1 MYTPSKIKI
10 SMLCALA
17 LCGQVRRDDLA
28 IFARTADAGV
38 RTIRELE
45 DKGLIEE
52 KTIEV
57 TVRIDGRNRPRGF
70 APRRGKAVGA
80 YALRAAY
87 C

>member
-38 RTIRELE
+38 RTIWQL
-45 DKGLIEE
+45 
-52 KTIEV
+52 
-57 TVRIDGRNRPRGF
+57 
-70 APRRGKAVGA
+70 
-80 YALRAAY
+80 
-87 C
+87 

>member
-45 DKGLIEE
+45 DKGLIED
-52 KTIEV
+52 KTVEV
-57 TVRIDGRNRPRGF
+57 TVRIDGRNRPTS
-70 APRRGKAVGA
+70 
-80 YALRAAY
+80 
-87 C
+87 